1 MRRQR
6 AGGEER
12 RVVKVMIKQLRNDSV
27 IIQQFM

>member
-12 RVVKVMIKQLRNDSV
+12 REVKVMIKQLRNDSV